1 MKVIVTTSN
10 RYVHLLPVFCHLF
23 NTFWGKD
30 QQVEIVGYKTPTCEL
45 PDNFTFVSLGEQIG
59 GPENFST
66 DLRAYFE
73 LQDQYVIWCM
83 EDSFFKAPVNHRNIR
98 LATQLAIDG
107 MGDPIGRIGLTND
120 NYKQYDE
127 LYGVV
132 DYVNIYKTPQKSEYR
147 LSTQPAIW
155 NRDYLLRYMTPGLN
169 PWQFECQE
177 KVEDEF
183 LNLCLEKNEAPIVFN
198 EGVRKWDLYALNLEG
213 IPEEVINEM
222 KELEIL

>member
-1 MKVIVTTSN
+1 MNLKIVVTTSD
-10 RYVHLLPVFCHLF
+10 RYLHLLPVFCHLF
-23 NTFWGKD
+23 NTFWSKD
-30 QQVEIVGYKTPTCEL
+30 QEVEIVGYKKPTCEL
-45 PDNFTFVSLGEQIG
+45 PPNFTFVSLGEQIG

-73 LQDQYVIWCM
+73 LQDQYVIWMM
-83 EDSFFKAPVNHRNIR
+83 EDCLIKAPVKHESIEVCRHITR
-98 LATQLAIDG
+98 LFKN
-107 MGDPIGRIGLTND
+107 IGRVGLTND
-120 NYKQYDE
+120 SYKQYTDI
-127 LYGVV
+127 LVSPY
-132 DYVNIYKTPQKSEYR
+132 DTIYATPQKSEYR

-183 LNLCLEKNEAPIVFN
+183 LNLCLEKNEAPISFN

-213 IPEEVINEM
+213 IPDEVINEM
-222 KELEIL
+222 KQLEIL